1 MNIAKTF
8 RHPYYIISPRYIRTS
23 AGVRVLF
30 RLADLINK
38 AGGSA
43 FIYLRPHFNHDN
55 SSSPVDVALF
65 LTKDVMDYH
74 FNNQITPIVIYPE
87 TFLVDRFSAP
97 VRIRYILNYEN
108 LLFKN
113 ASLDRDDYLVAY
125 SENIAKKLKT
135 DKPVGTM
142 FIPVSDGNFYH
153 PPAVENRKGGVFY
166 AAKYK
171 HHFLGK
177 MFPITDGMPEI
188 TKDQLGSQTPG
199 QIRELFQAAEFFY
212 CYEDSALALEA
223 ILCGCPV
230 VFLPNEHFKETLG
243 AKEFGGLGYAWGD
256 SPEQLEHAKVTV
268 KDARERYFFLLKE
281 ADQAVKKFIEDT
293 QPLARNAIYT
303 VPFASGF
310 MRGSS
315 LPQKIL
321 DLVRFLKEVLEDN
334 GFKKTL
340 SIIYKRLRSRRF
352 KIY

>member
-1 MNIAKTF
+1 MKLKHMN
-8 RHPYYIISPRYIRTS
+8 PYYIVAPRYIGTS
-23 AGVRVLF
+23 AGVRVLY
-30 RLADLINK
+30 RLCDLINR

-43 FIYLRPHFNHDN
+43 FIYLRPHLNHDN
-55 SSSPVDVALF
+55 SSSPVDAAPL
-65 LTKDVMDYH
+65 LTKNTVEYH

-87 TFLVDRFSAP
+87 TFLIHRFSAP
-97 VRIRYILNYEN
+97 VSIRYILNYEN

-113 ASLDRDDYLVAY
+113 VPLDRDDYLVAY

-135 DKPVGTM
+135 DKSIGTM
-142 FIPVSDGNFYH
+142 FIPISDGNFYR

-166 AAKYK
+166 AAKYR
-171 HHFLGK
+171 HHFFGK
-177 MFPITDGMPEI
+177 TFPITDGMPEI

-230 VFLPNEHFKETLG
+230 VFLPNEHFKEALG
-243 AKEFGGLGYAWGD
+243 AKELKGLGYAWGD
-256 SPEQLEHAKVTV
+256 SPEQLEHAKDTV
-268 KDARERYFFLLKE
+268 KDARERYFFLLQE
-281 ADQAVKKFIEDT
+281 VDQAVKKFIEDT
-293 QPLARNAIYT
+293 QPLAKNAIYT

-310 MRGSS
+310 MRGPS

-334 GFKKTL
+334 GLKKTL
-340 SIIYKRLRSRRF
+340 SIIYKRLYSRRF

>member
-1 MNIAKTF
+1 MKLKHKN
-8 RHPYYIISPRYIRTS
+8 PYYIVAPRYIGTS
-23 AGVRVLF
+23 AGVRVLY
-30 RLADLINK
+30 RLCDLINR

-43 FIYLRPHFNHDN
+43 FIYLRPHLNHDN
-55 SSSPVDVALF
+55 SSSPVDVAPF
-65 LTKDVMDYH
+65 LTKKVVDYH

-87 TFLVDRFSAP
+87 TFLVDRFYAP

-113 ASLDRDDYLVAY
+113 VHLDRDDYLVTY

-135 DKPVGTM
+135 DKPVGTL
-142 FIPVSDGNFYH
+142 FIPISDGDFYH
-153 PPAVENRKGGVFY
+153 PPTVENRKGGVFY

-171 HHFLGK
+171 QHFFGK
-177 MFPITDGMPEI
+177 TFPITDGIPEI

-199 QIRELFQAAEFFY
+199 QIRDLFQVAEFFY

-230 VFLPNEHFKETLG
+230 VFLPNEYFKEMLG
-243 AKEFGGLGYAWGD
+243 AKELGCLGCAWGD
-256 SPEQLEHAKVTV
+256 SPGQLEHAKATV

-281 ADQAVKKFIEDT
+281 VDQAVKQFIEDT

-310 MRGSS
+310 MRGPS
-315 LPQKIL
+315 LLQKIL
-321 DLVRFLKEVLEDN
+321 DLVRFFKEVLEDN

-340 SIIYKRLRSRRF
+340 LIIYKRLRSRHF